1 MAAVESDYYTLEG
14 GASSL
19 AAVRRRSFG
28 AGLVLNQC
36 SVGAVQ
42 GALPALIYPLL
53 KRQLKLQG
61 YQANSAQSL
70 LAVSASCKL
79 GFTLLTDALP
89 IRGTRRRPY
98 MAIGWLVV
106 LLTSALLV
114 GMFAYGSTED
124 RLGNATGTVLLLLAI
139 SLGSM
144 LVDAACDGRMVDLTR
159 REDPTASH
167 GSVGVGVGATAHKT
181 VYTARFVSEVAST
194 VLVGLLTNGA
204 EYGGSFSFAVPTC
217 YLFELLMTIAVVG
230 LLATVWGVRE
240 DIEESA
246 DDGQERALKSA
257 ELHRTPIVCRPGK
270 AVDLH
275 GLERVLRSRT
285 TWQLALYGFL
295 QKLFLDLKGSPRLAI
310 HDSWLGTEPLS
321 MSIFLASM
329 SAIYAVASLLAHRV
343 LLTPD
348 CSFRSITLAAVVA
361 GSVVSL
367 PSVVVAATTIVRD
380 QYLVLLSEQISHFFD
395 AVAMMARILVAVEIA
410 EPGSE
415 SSTYAVVTACF
426 SLAEPVSSALS
437 NIIGGFFDV
446 FDADIDRD
454 STQVR
459 WHVVALFAT
468 LTALRVIGNVVILPL
483 LPAGQA
489 SARELRDRA
498 AGNSVPRFVVPLVGC
513 LLAISVAALV
523 ANVLA
528 VVEATACLRFVGGPG
543 C

>member
-1 MAAVESDYYTLEG
+1 MAAVESDHYTLEG
-14 GASSL
+14 GASLPL

-98 MAIGWLVV
+98 MAIGWLIV

-114 GMFAYGSTED
+114 GMFAYANTED

-159 REDPTASH
+159 QEDPTASH
-167 GSVGVGVGATAHKT
+167 GGVGVGATAHKT

-217 YLFELLMTIAVVG
+217 YLFELLMAIAVVG

-257 ELHRTPIVCRPGK
+257 DLHRTPIVCPPAK

-275 GLERVLRSRT
+275 GLERVLRSRA

-310 HDSWLGTEPLS
+310 HDSWLDTEPLS
-321 MSIFLASM
+321 MNIFLASM

-348 CSFRSITLAAVVA
+348 CSFRSITLTAVVA
-361 GSVVSL
+361 SSVVSL
-367 PSVVVAATTIVRD
+367 PSVAVAATAIVRD

-437 NIIGGFFDV
+437 NIIGAFFNV

-454 STQVR
+454 STQVQ
-459 WHVVALFAT
+459 WHVVALFGT
-468 LTALRVIGNVVILPL
+468 LTALRVIGNVAILPL

-489 SARELRDRA
+489 PARELRDRS
-498 AGNSVPRFVVPLVGC
+498 AGNGVPRFVAPVVGC

-528 VVEATACLRFVGGPG
+528 VIEATACLRFVGGPG